1 MSLHIF
7 LLEIRMMAR
16 ERAAWLL
23 VALFAGAL
31 GYGIWSGAQ
40 LAIRNSEA
48 TLAASKSSK
57 EFLVKVREHLG
68 RPGQSLPV
76 RNIAGFGSL
85 ALLPPAPLPG
95 LATGQSDLVP
105 GHENVVLWR
114 LAAPA
119 DTRSELE
126 NPSHLL
132 AGRFDLAFVLIW
144 LYPLFLLAFLYDLM
158 AGDRET
164 GTLRLALSQGISPT
178 GWLCRRALA
187 RALPVLGLALAATLI
202 AGLQGDSG
210 SYGLRLSVALTVV
223 LVYGLFWVTL
233 AVAIN
238 AVSGSAAGAATTLG
252 AAWVALVLVA
262 PTLLNLTAESL
273 YPTPSRPELVAVG
286 RQASREAE
294 KRGNELLDTFYRD
307 HPELA
312 PPGKRADFMA
322 QRLTVQEEVGD
333 AVATVLEKFDTQL
346 ALQQQTVGNWRFVSP
361 AIVAHEALTDLA
373 GTGYWRHRAF
383 RNQVKDFKQAIS
395 DFYTPKV
402 HRRQP
407 LVLADIDR
415 MPEFIFQ
422 EEHDADWLSRV
433 GTGLAGML
441 AFSAVIGAWALL
453 SLQPRRLGLI
463 TG

>member
-7 LLEIRMMAR
+7 LLEIRMMVR

-31 GYGIWSGAQ
+31 GYGLWNGSQ
-40 LAIRNSEA
+40 LAKRNSEA
-48 TLAASKSSK
+48 TTAAAENSEK
-57 EFLVKVREHLG
+57 FLLKVRQHLS

-76 RNIAGFGSL
+76 RNIAGYGSL

-105 GHENVVLWR
+105 GYENVVLWK
-114 LAAPA
+114 LAGPA

-132 AGRFDLAFVLIW
+132 AGRFDLAFVIIW

-158 AGDRET
+158 AGDRES
-164 GTLRLALSQGISPT
+164 GTLRLALSQGISPA

-187 RALPVLGLALAATLI
+187 RSLPVLGLALVATLL
-202 AGLQGDSG
+202 AGSAG
-210 SYGLRLSVALTVV
+210 YELRLAVALAVV
-223 LVYGLFWVTL
+223 LIYGLFWATL

-238 AVSGSAAGAATTLG
+238 AVSTSAAGAASTLG

-262 PTLLNLTAESL
+262 PTLINLAAESL

-286 RQASREAE
+286 RQASGEAE

-312 PPGKRADFMA
+312 PPGRRADFMA
-322 QRLTVQEEVGD
+322 QRLTVQEEVAD
-333 AVATVLEKFDTQL
+333 AVAPVLEKFDTQL
-346 ALQQQTVGNWRFVSP
+346 ALQQQTVGRWRFVSP
-361 AIVAHEALTDLA
+361 AIAAHEALTDLA

-383 RNQVKDFKQAIS
+383 RNQVKEFKQAIS

-407 LVLADIDR
+407 LVLQDINR
-415 MPEFIFQ
+415 MPTFTFV
-422 EEHDADWLSRV
+422 EEHDFEWFLRV
-433 GTGLAGML
+433 SIGLAGML

-453 SLQPRRLGLI
+453 SLRPGRLGLV

>member
-1 MSLHIF
+1 MSLHKF
-7 LLEIRMMAR
+7 LLEIRMMVR

-31 GYGIWSGAQ
+31 GYGLWNGSQ
-40 LAIRNSEA
+40 LAKGNSEA
-48 TLAASKSSK
+48 TTAAAENSEK
-57 EFLVKVREHLG
+57 FLLKVRQHLS

-76 RNIAGFGSL
+76 RNIAGYGSL

-95 LATGQSDLVP
+95 LATGQSALVP
-105 GHENVVLWR
+105 GYENVVLWK
-114 LAAPA
+114 LAGPA
-119 DTRSELE
+119 ATRSELE

-132 AGRFDLAFVLIW
+132 AGRFDLACVIIW

-158 AGDRET
+158 AGDRES
-164 GTLRLALSQGISPT
+164 GTLRLALSQGISPA

-187 RALPVLGLALAATLI
+187 RSLPVLGLALVATLL
-202 AGLQGDSG
+202 AGSAG
-210 SYGLRLSVALTVV
+210 YELRMAVALAVV
-223 LVYGLFWVTL
+223 LIYGLFWATL

-238 AVSGSAAGAATTLG
+238 AVSTSAASAASTLG

-262 PTLLNLTAESL
+262 PTLINLAAESL

-286 RQASREAE
+286 RQASGEAE

-312 PPGKRADFMA
+312 PPGRRADFMA
-322 QRLTVQEEVGD
+322 QRLTVQEEVAD
-333 AVATVLEKFDTQL
+333 AVAPVLEKFDTQL
-346 ALQQQTVGNWRFVSP
+346 ALQQQTVGRWRFVSP
-361 AIVAHEALTDLA
+361 AIAAHEALTDLA

-383 RNQVKDFKQAIS
+383 RNQVKEFKQAIS

-407 LVLADIDR
+407 LVLQDINR
-415 MPEFIFQ
+415 IPTFTFV
-422 EEHDADWLSRV
+422 EEHDFEWFLRV
-433 GTGLAGML
+433 SIGLAGML

-453 SLQPRRLGLI
+453 SLRPGRLGLV

>member
-7 LLEIRMMAR
+7 LLEIRMMVR

-31 GYGIWSGAQ
+31 GYGLWNGSQ
-40 LAIRNSEA
+40 LAKRNSEA
-48 TLAASKSSK
+48 TTAAAENSEK
-57 EFLVKVREHLG
+57 FLLKVRQHLS

-76 RNIAGFGSL
+76 RNIAGYGSL

-105 GHENVVLWR
+105 GYENVVLWK
-114 LAAPA
+114 LTAPA

-132 AGRFDLAFVLIW
+132 AGRFDLAFVIIW

-158 AGDRET
+158 AGDRES
-164 GTLRLALSQGISPT
+164 GTLRLALSQGISPA

-187 RALPVLGLALAATLI
+187 RSLPVLGLALVATLL
-202 AGLQGDSG
+202 AGSAG
-210 SYGLRLSVALTVV
+210 YELRMAVALAVV
-223 LVYGLFWVTL
+223 LIYGLFWATL

-238 AVSGSAAGAATTLG
+238 AVSTSAASAASTLG

-262 PTLLNLTAESL
+262 PTLINLAAESL

-286 RQASREAE
+286 RQASGEAE

-312 PPGKRADFMA
+312 PPGRRADFMA
-322 QRLTVQEEVGD
+322 QRLTVQEEVAD
-333 AVATVLEKFDTQL
+333 AVAPVLEKFDTQL
-346 ALQQQTVGNWRFVSP
+346 ALQQQTVGRWRFVSP
-361 AIVAHEALTDLA
+361 AIAAHEALTDLA

-383 RNQVKDFKQAIS
+383 RNQVKEFKQAIS

-407 LVLADIDR
+407 LVLQDINR
-415 MPEFIFQ
+415 IPTFTFV
-422 EEHDADWLSRV
+422 EEHDFEWFLRV
-433 GTGLAGML
+433 SIGLAGML

-453 SLQPRRLGLI
+453 SLRPGRLGLV

>member
-7 LLEIRMMAR
+7 LLEIRMMVR

-31 GYGIWSGAQ
+31 GYGLWNGSQ
-40 LAIRNSEA
+40 LAKRNSEA
-48 TLAASKSSK
+48 TTAAEENSEK
-57 EFLVKVREHLG
+57 FLLQVRQHLS
-68 RPGQSLPV
+68 RPGQALPV
-76 RNIAGFGSL
+76 RNIAGYGSL

-105 GHENVVLWR
+105 GHENVVLWK
-114 LAAPA
+114 LTAPA

-158 AGDRET
+158 AGDRES
-164 GTLRLALSQGISPT
+164 GTLRLALSQGISPA

-187 RALPVLGLALAATLI
+187 RSLPVLGLALVATLL
-202 AGLQGDSG
+202 AGSAG
-210 SYGLRLSVALTVV
+210 YELRMAVALAVV
-223 LVYGLFWVTL
+223 LIYGLFWATL

-238 AVSGSAAGAATTLG
+238 AVSTSAASAASTLG

-262 PTLLNLTAESL
+262 PTLINLAAESL

-286 RQASREAE
+286 RQASGEAE

-312 PPGKRADFMA
+312 PPGRRADFMA
-322 QRLTVQEEVGD
+322 QRLTVQEEVAD
-333 AVATVLEKFDTQL
+333 AVAPVLEKFDTQL
-346 ALQQQTVGNWRFVSP
+346 ALQQQTVGRWRFVSP
-361 AIVAHEALTDLA
+361 AIAAHEALTDLA

-383 RNQVKDFKQAIS
+383 RNQVKEFKQAIS

-407 LVLADIDR
+407 LVLQDINR
-415 MPEFIFQ
+415 IPTFTFV
-422 EEHDADWLSRV
+422 EEHDFEWFLRV
-433 GTGLAGML
+433 SIGLAGML

-453 SLQPRRLGLI
+453 SLRPGRLGLV